1 MRIMATFKKPT
12 LERDTLGADS
22 IAFLAQCG
30 QPYLYKPC
38 TVAEIRSTIQQTLH
52 AMEVSV

>member
-1 MRIMATFKKPT
+1 MFVTGDP
-12 LERDTLGADS
+12 LGADS
-22 IAFLAQCG
+22 IAFLVQCG

-38 TVAEIRSTIQQTLH
+38 TATEIRNTMQQTLH